1 MAMTDEAM
9 RNDSIPMSKKRCSA
23 DTASLP
29 CRDESTKCP
38 VRADCTAMR
47 AVSTSRIS
55 PTRITSGS
63 WRRIDFNPVAN
74 VRPACSLVW
83 IWLILG
89 KTNSTGSSIVMTLRA
104 RSLTSLRVA

>member
-23 DTASLP
+23 DTESLP

-38 VRADCTAMR
+38 VKADCTAMR

-55 PTRITSGS
+55 PTSITSGS
-63 WRRIDFNPVAN
+63 WRRMDFSPVAK
-74 VRPACSLVW
+74 VE
-83 IWLILG
+83 
-89 KTNSTGSSIVMTLRA
+89 
-104 RSLTSLRVA
+104 